1 MIQAI
6 KDFHLGIWSFA
17 IGWKVWLLA
26 LIVVNFFIPAF
37 FIQTI
42 EAQVTIAVFFA
53 SAMTGMVLVK
63 VQGFTRLLGLMHI
76 YWIPLVICFAGK
88 LDTFPATDPFGQWLR
103 ALIILNGISLAIDL
117 VDVIR
122 YLRGERKPIW
132 PLNLN
137 DHS

>member
-6 KDFHLGIWSFA
+6 KDFHLSIWSFA

-26 LIVVNFFIPAF
+26 LMAVNFFIPAF

-42 EAQVTIAVFFA
+42 EAKWTIAAFCA
-53 SAMTGMVLVK
+53 GGMTGIVLIK

-76 YWIPLVICFAGK
+76 YWIPLTIFLAGR
-88 LDTFPATDPFGQWLR
+88 LDTFPATEPLGQWIR
-103 ALIILNGISLAIDL
+103 ALIMLNGISLAIDF

-122 YLRGERKPIW
+122 YIRGERNPVW
-132 PLNLN
+132 TP
-137 DHS
+137 S